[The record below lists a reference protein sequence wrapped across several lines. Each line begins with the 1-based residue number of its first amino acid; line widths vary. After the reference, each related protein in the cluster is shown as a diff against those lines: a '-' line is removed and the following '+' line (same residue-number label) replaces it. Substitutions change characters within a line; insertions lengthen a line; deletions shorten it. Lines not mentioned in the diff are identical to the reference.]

1 MMNIS
6 KWLPQED
13 TTIQEY
19 VFNCKKLNRLVETLI
34 CKLGN
39 LPEDAATWKELE
51 EVSSSLDAI
60 AKLFIKISG
69 DHRAAIVANYKCKY
83 WRKSINNKRLSIM
96 YLLSH
101 VITEAIGKFL
111 QDSEHLTHI
120 LKLIVFF
127 DTILPLGSGSD
138 SKSTSIVRNT
148 CPSMLLPMRKLSLTK
163 ILQII
168 AQLRAEECGQQ
179 LVYILMNIKLETDR
193 SFREDDYPTS
203 DNSSME
209 VYRALTENMSPAHLG
224 TVTRPNGENQPQLI
238 VNETSMLEGMIAA
251 EYQRLKLLFETM
263 GKETPERLGPSS
275 MREARNGECRMTAR
289 AKQKIIGYYQEI
301 LWGLVGAHAEYSLIW
316 KGIGFHG
323 ETCSH
328 WASWL
333 KRFTTNVN
341 WDFMFR
347 KALVA
352 AAYQNS
358 TYLVNDYENGT
369 KTGLLFKEMFTELVL
384 LSNSCEGSNW
394 TVAAL
399 EELPLTE
406 QIPILHRLDHSVH
419 TVRLWAE
426 GKARQLSNMWNMDQF
441 FRVTQV
447 DVTSSITALE
457 KRHVRYIITERWT
470 TTFAWEIFPRQL
482 MGLLG
487 QWMGYANQNDLLG
500 PECSVHVMVC
510 GKMRAKLVSEVNE
523 NFTKLKCVPNGSIDV
538 LAKVCRI
545 YSLANLKL
553 IFPDAKYWKQQFD
566 EIPQYASSY
575 VEDYLE
581 VILKPVIQA
590 TTELDDPLQQRASC
604 LVLDIMCEAWLDHI
618 YQYKIKFTEW
628 GALQLLADFG
638 AVPTWL
644 MERVEATP
652 NLLCTEMLRRCE
664 GVGRLLLSQPGHR
677 IPMIDKTIRSYQ
689 GENESSPTRM
699 PPEMY
704 VPNQTQWLELRAQKN
719 NYFSLCCTDL
729 HLVR

>member
-1 MMNIS
+1 MNII
-6 KWLPQED
+6 KWLPYED
-13 TTIQEY
+13 TAIQEY
-19 VFNCKKLNRLVETLI
+19 IYNCKKLKGLVEVLTF
-34 CKLGN
+34 KLGN
-39 LPEDAATWKELE
+39 LHEDATSWNDLE
-51 EVSSSLDAI
+51 EIPNSLDAI

-83 WRKSINNKRLSIM
+83 WRKLINNKRLSLI
-96 YLLSH
+96 YLLNH
-101 VITEAIGKFL
+101 VITVLIGKFL
-111 QDSEHLTHI
+111 QDSNQLVPI

-127 DTILPLGSGSD
+127 DTILPLGSGSE
-138 SKSTSIVRNT
+138 SKCTSIVRNT

-168 AQLRAEECGQQ
+168 AQLRAEECGKQ
-179 LVYILMNIKLETDR
+179 LVYILMNIKLETEKG
-193 SFREDDYPTS
+193 FREEDYPTS

-224 TVTRPNGENQPQLI
+224 TVTRINGDSQPQLI
-238 VNETSMLEGMIAA
+238 VTETSMLEGMIAA
-251 EYQRLKLLFETM
+251 EYLRLKTLFEIM
-263 GKETPERLGPSS
+263 GKETPDRLGPASL
-275 MREARNGECRMTAR
+275 RETKNGECRMTGR
-289 AKQKIIGYYQEI
+289 AKQKIIGYYQEV
-301 LWGLVGAHAEYSLIW
+301 LWGLVGAHAEYYLIW
-316 KGIGFHG
+316 KGIGFYG
-323 ETCSH
+323 GVCSQ

-333 KRFTTNVN
+333 KRFTTNVSLPQLLRPALQSLLDGLCVHISVVN
-341 WDFMFR
+341 WDYMFR
-347 KALVA
+347 RALVA
-352 AAYQNS
+352 AGYQNS
-358 TYLVNDYENGT
+358 TYVANDYENGT
-369 KTGLLFKEMFTELVL
+369 YTGLLFKELFSELVF

-419 TVRLWAE
+419 TARLWAE
-426 GKARQLSNMWNMDQF
+426 GKSRQLSNMWNMDQF
-441 FRVTQV
+441 FRVSQV
-447 DVTSSITALE
+447 DVTSCMTALS
-457 KRHVRYIITERWT
+457 KRH
-470 TTFAWEIFPRQL
+470 
-482 MGLLG
+482 
-487 QWMGYANQNDLLG
+487 YANQNDLLG

-523 NFTKLKCVPNGSIDV
+523 NVKKLQAVPNESIDV
-538 LAKVCRI
+538 LSKVCRI
-545 YSLANLKL
+545 FSLANLKL

-581 VILKPVIQA
+581 VVLKPVIKA
-590 TTELDDPLQQRASC
+590 TTELDDALQQRASC

-704 VPNQTQWLELRAQKN
+704 VPNQTQWLELRAPKH
-719 NYFSLCCTDL
+719 NYFSLCCSHL